1 MACAVVAW
9 SCAPA
14 SSTATTTAAQ
24 PKASSK
30 TTTPAAPS
38 LRRRVQKGM
47 WGIYGGDGAPSATL
61 GQNLLEQCERAW
73 VVRLAEPK
81 QRFLAHART
90 GMCAR
95 DADQGRHAVVPR
107 QLGQGEHRAL
117 LHFEPDA
124 PVVHQL
130 GEPAGRAFARRWT
143 EPEDR
148 GAPRLLRHGGC
159 AGETQQV

>member
-1 MACAVVAW
+1 MASAVVAW

-14 SSTATTTAAQ
+14 SAPATTTAAQ

-30 TTTPAAPS
+30 TPTPAAPS

-47 WGIYGGDGAPSATL
+47 WGIYGGDCAPSPTL

-90 GMCAR
+90 GMGTR

-117 LHFEPDA
+117 LHFELDA

-130 GEPAGRAFARRWT
+130 GEPARRGLPRRLT
-143 EPEDR
+143 EAENR
-148 GAPRLLRHGGC
+148 GAAR
-159 AGETQQV
+159 